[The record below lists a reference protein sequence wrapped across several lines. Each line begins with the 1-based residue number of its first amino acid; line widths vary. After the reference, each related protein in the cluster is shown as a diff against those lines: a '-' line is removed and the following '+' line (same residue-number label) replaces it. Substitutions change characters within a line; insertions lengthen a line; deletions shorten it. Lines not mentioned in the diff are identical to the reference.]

1 VEAEGSGAIQ
11 QGCGNTSRRQMIN
24 GALQRGTL
32 GIDHVDPPAHFPENG
47 ITMDRIPLKQMVLP
61 LVVPV
66 IAATIENVTAAG
78 HALPKVALRSPPTP
92 ICSASSSAR
101 LVAQSR

>member
-1 VEAEGSGAIQ
+1 VA
-11 QGCGNTSRRQMIN
+11 
-24 GALQRGTL
+24 

-101 LVAQSR
+101 LVDFNQDPVVHTWSYKLDQAA